1 MHRFSNQ
8 SRLQSALI
16 LSLSLVGI
24 GATAALVPS
33 SQFFTS
39 HAQTFTSPSPDLI
52 AREELYQPGEF
63 IIVFKEG
70 QTPSDIQNQVDRRA
84 QQSESLI
91 GKIQVT
97 AEDASLRLKGEP
109 KPEEIQQELER
120 IEDRFKL
127 DIAEES
133 TSIPNTFALSF
144 EEVRTAEDT
153 AAVIDAYKDLPVEHI
168 QPNFTY
174 YLATTP
180 NDPDFPKQWGH
191 TMIQTPKLW
200 DTHTSSGTVKIGV
213 IDSGIDRNHP
223 DLVQNVVSSKPI
235 APGCIN
241 DGDSVGHG
249 THVAGVIA
257 ATTNNSQGIAGVV
270 WNAQLYGYCV
280 VGANGQGSSLTIAE
294 GIYQA
299 IEDGMQV
306 MNMSF
311 TGPTLIGQDRAMTE
325 AIQEALDADIT
336 IVTVAGNCGRISRG
350 QHPDNPACYWGSDA
364 DRYMPGAHPDT
375 ISVTAIGPQF
385 EHPDY
390 ANTGTSIDVA
400 APGGNPSNGS
410 SSCKSDG
417 SDCIYSTWDRYLTCP
432 STGTKSS
439 YCSMS
444 GTSMA
449 APHVTA
455 LAAMLKAMNPSAK
468 PREILNMI
476 NSGTRDL
483 GTADKDPIYG
493 YGYVD
498 AFRTITRQISPTPPA
513 STSPSPTIPADCLE
527 ARKRGDYN
535 CNGVVSIEDFELWRQ
550 DYLVQKATIVEF
562 EWFRAGFTA
571 LFNTL
576 SE

>member
-1 MHRFSNQ
+1 MIS
-8 SRLQSALI
+8 SIAL
-16 LSLSLVGI
+16 LVI
-24 GATAALVPS
+24 GLGWWMT
-33 SQFFTS
+33 FNHTHNH
-39 HAQTFTSPSPDLI
+39 HAQAQSITSPSPDLI
-52 AREELYQPGEF
+52 SREELYQPGEF
-63 IIVFKEG
+63 IVIFKEG
-70 QTPSDIQNQVDRRA
+70 RTPADIQAQIERRA
-84 QQSESLI
+84 QQSETLI
-91 GKIQVT
+91 GRIQKT

-109 KPEEIQQELER
+109 QPEAIQEELQK
-120 IEDRFKL
+120 IEDRFNL
-127 DIAEES
+127 DVSEES
-133 TSIPNTFALSF
+133 STIPNTYALSF
-144 EEVRTAEDT
+144 EDVTSAKDT
-153 AAVIDAYKDLPVEHI
+153 SAVIEAYKDLPIEHI

-191 TMIQTPKLW
+191 SMMQTPKLW
-200 DTHTSSGTVKIGV
+200 NTHTSSGSVKIGV

-223 DLVQNVVSSKPI
+223 DLAQNVVSSKPI

-257 ATTNNSQGIAGVV
+257 ATANNSQGIAGVV
-270 WNAQLYGYCV
+270 WNARLYGYCV

-294 GIYQA
+294 GIYTA
-299 IEDGMQV
+299 IEDGMEV

-311 TGPTLIGQDRAMTE
+311 TGPTLIGQDRAMTD
-325 AIQEALDADIT
+325 AIQEALNANIT

-350 QHPDNPACYWGSDA
+350 QHPDNPSCYWGSDA

-375 ISVTAIGPQF
+375 ISVTSVGPQY

-390 ANTGTSIDVA
+390 ANTGMSIDVS
-400 APGGNPSNGS
+400 APGGNPSSGS
-410 SSCKSDG
+410 SSCKPDG
-417 SDCIYSTWDRYLTCP
+417 SDCIYSTWDRYQKCP
-432 STGTKSS
+432 STGASS
-439 YCSMS
+439 PYCSMS

-455 LAAMLKAMNPSAK
+455 LAAMLKAMKPNAG

-476 NSGTRDL
+476 NTGARDL
-483 GTADKDPIYG
+483 GTNDKDPIYG

-498 AFRTITRQISPTPPA
+498 AFQTITRQISP
-513 STSPSPTIPADCLE
+513 SPSPTVSPSPTMPADCLE

-535 CNGVVSIEDFELWRQ
+535 CNGIISIEDFELWRQ
-550 DYLVQKATIVEF
+550 DFQAQKATIVEF

-576 SE
+576 LD